1 MLVYNIIVKVKN
13 NLTKNTKNF
22 LKKIY
27 KFKKLVYN
35 INIKY
40 FKDEFMI
47 NKFDMIN
54 FSNLQNGKRILDK
67 LYIEYYE
74 SNKRNLLVLENDE
87 YEMLINLCENDFSDD
102 ELEKLLNSDINNLND
117 NELAALFFYICAE
130 TY

>member
-1 MLVYNIIVKVKN
+1 
-13 NLTKNTKNF
+13 
-22 LKKIY
+22 
-27 KFKKLVYN
+27 
-35 INIKY
+35 
-40 FKDEFMI
+40 MI

-67 LYIEYYE
+67 LYIEYFE